1 MPATN
6 SDEVISVLNNLIE
19 TCRDGQNGFES
30 AAEGVSKPE
39 FKSLFQQYA
48 RQRSQF
54 ASELQGMVRQLGGDP
69 ENTGSVAAAL
79 HRGWID
85 IKTAVTGKDEHSV
98 LEECERGEDSA
109 KKNYEEA
116 LKEIMVGDV
125 SSLVRRQ
132 YESIKEAHNNVRSL
146 RDRTGSATA

>member
-6 SDEVISVLNNLIE
+6 NDEVISVLNNLIE

-30 AAEGVSKPE
+30 AAEGVTKPE
-39 FKSLFQQYA
+39 LKSLFQQYA

-54 ASELQGMVRQLGGDP
+54 ASEIQGIVRQLGGDP
-69 ENTGSVAAAL
+69 ETTGSVAAAL

-85 IKTAVTGKDEHSV
+85 IKAAVTGKDEHSV